1 MDHLANFWHLWGGWA
16 VGVVLLAITVGF
28 ALRFVLPALALGRE
42 LERAIG
48 SLRRLKA
55 QDGAMTPERIAAEAM
70 ASPRLAGLW
79 REYAQTLHG
88 LADARNPGKL
98 AAWRST
104 GTAGDFF
111 TERVLVDTPLKT
123 EFYKH
128 LPGILTGIGIIGT
141 FSGLIA
147 GLTHFEVSSDPETV
161 RLGLRG
167 LIQGVGEAFKVSAA
181 AIALAMAATWV
192 EKTLLTRR
200 YRQVEEL
207 VLLIDGF
214 FDAGVGE
221 EYLAR
226 LVRASELS
234 AVQAGQ
240 LRKAIV
246 GELRE
251 SMEAMLARQQEIA
264 LQQQE
269 LLAGKVATAVAQS
282 VGTALKEPLSRMS
295 GAVERLGSGQ
305 GKTMGEAL
313 ERALG
318 RFASQLDDGFGRRNE
333 GQDLLLQRSAAAQE
347 RLAAE
352 LGRLSA
358 RLESVAGTP
367 GDAAPTADVVGRLE
381 GAATALDRA
390 GQEAGQY
397 LENISE
403 VLARAHEA
411 FAENVERTLA
421 RGNGEFQNQVV
432 AAVESLKGAVE
443 ELADALAQDPVS
455 R

>member
-1 MDHLANFWHLWGGWA
+1 MNHLANFWHLWGGWA
-16 VGVVLLAITVGF
+16 MGAVLLAIAVGF
-28 ALRFVLPALALGRE
+28 ALRFVLPALALGQD

-48 SLRRLKA
+48 SLRRLRA
-55 QDGAMTPERIAAEAM
+55 EGGAMTPERIANEAM
-70 ASPRLAGLW
+70 ASPRLAGQW

-88 LADARNPGKL
+88 VADARNPGKL

-104 GTAGDFF
+104 GTAADFF

-147 GLTHFEVSSDPETV
+147 GLTHFEVSSDAETV

-226 LVRASELS
+226 LVRASEFS
-234 AVQAGQ
+234 ATQAGQ

-246 GELRE
+246 GELRV
-251 SMEAMLARQQEIA
+251 SMEAMVARQQEIA
-264 LQQQE
+264 AQQQE

-282 VGTALKEPLSRMS
+282 VGAALKDPLTRMS
-295 GAVERLGSGQ
+295 GAVERLGTGQ
-305 GKTMGEAL
+305 GQAMGEAL
-313 ERALG
+313 ERALN
-318 RFASQLDDGFGRRNE
+318 RFASQMDNGFGRRSE
-333 GQDLLLQRSAAAQE
+333 GQELLLQRTIAAQE
-347 RLAAE
+347 RLSEE
-352 LGRLSA
+352 LGRLA
-358 RLESVAGTP
+358 LRLEATAGGP
-367 GDAAPTADVVGRLE
+367 EEIAPTADVVGRLE

-390 GQEAGQY
+390 GLEAHEY

-403 VLARAHEA
+403 VLARAHA
-411 FAENVERTLA
+411 VFAENVERTLA
-421 RGNGEFQNQVV
+421 RGNGEFQHQVV
-432 AAVESLKGAVE
+432 AAVESLKGAIE
-443 ELADALAQDPVS
+443 ELADALAQNPVS